1 VRVLSGAP
9 RRIAAAAA
17 LAAAAGALAMPAAAA
32 RDDLDLVSRA
42 TSGAPADGASAAPSL
57 SADGRYVAFSSDADN
72 LASPQLSGTT
82 DVFVRDLQAGT
93 TALVSR
99 AGPPADGIS
108 FEPSISADGAR
119 VAFTSEATNLSDDDG
134 DLSDVFVRD
143 LAAGT
148 TELASRPDG
157 TAGDGADDVSNA
169 PAISADGRR
178 VAFVS
183 DADDL
188 APGAVA
194 GVTSVYVRDLDQD
207 TTVLVSRAPGGAG
220 ADGNS
225 SAPAISADGSR
236 VAFLS
241 SAENLSTEDAPGT
254 QDVYVRDLGAGTTT
268 LASRASGASGA
279 AATGLSQAASIS
291 ADGSRVAF
299 ATASPNLSDEDADGT
314 TDVFVRDLAAG
325 TTILASRASG
335 ATGAGGDAGA
345 FDPALSGDGL
355 SVAFRSAAANLSA
368 EDADPVIDVFV
379 RDLDAG
385 TTTLVSRAA
394 GPAGAAAVSASGEPA
409 LSASGRYVA
418 FSSGADNLST
428 ADLDAVVN
436 VFRRDVRGVPVSQA
450 APPAAAPAIAASPA
464 ARRRARARCAGR
476 LATIVGTARRDVIRG
491 TRRADVI
498 AALGGD
504 DVVMGAAGNDII
516 CLGAGND
523 RAHAGRGADLVR
535 GGPGQDLMLGG
546 AGPDLL
552 IGGGGLDLARGG
564 HGADLCRADAG
575 RSC

>member
-1 VRVLSGAP
+1 LRGAP
-9 RRIAAAAA
+9 RRLAAAAA
-17 LAAAAGALAMPAAAA
+17 LAAAAGALALPAAAA

-57 SADGRYVAFSSDADN
+57 SADGRYVAFASDADN

-82 DVFVRDLQAGT
+82 DVFLRDLQAGT

-108 FEPSISADGAR
+108 FEPSISADGNR
-119 VAFTSEATNLSDDDG
+119 VAFTSEATNLSGDDG
-134 DLSDVFVRD
+134 ELSDVFVRD
-143 LAAGT
+143 LRAGT

-157 TAGDGADDVSNA
+157 PAAAGADDVSNA

-188 APGAVA
+188 APGAVV
-194 GVTSVYVRDLDQD
+194 GVTSVYVRDLELD
-207 TTVLVSRAPGGAG
+207 TTALVSRAPDGSGAG
-220 ADGNS
+220 GNS
-225 SAPAISADGSR
+225 SAPAISADGTR

-254 QDVYVRDLGAGTTT
+254 QDVYVRDLDAGTTT
-268 LASRASGASGA
+268 LASRTSGATGA

-291 ADGSRVAF
+291 GDGSRVAF
-299 ATASPNLSDEDADGT
+299 ATASPNLSDEDADGV
-314 TDVFVRDLAAG
+314 TDVFVRDLEAQ
-325 TTILASRASG
+325 TTTLASRASG
-335 ATGAGGDAGA
+335 ASGAAGDAGA
-345 FDPALSGDGL
+345 FDPVLSADGL
-355 SVAFRSAAANLSA
+355 SVAFRSGATTLSG

-379 RDLDAG
+379 RDLGAG

-394 GPAGAAAVSASGEPA
+394 GPTGAAAAAASGEPA
-409 LSASGRYVA
+409 VSGSGRYVA

-436 VFRRDVRGVPVSQA
+436 VFRRDVRGAPGPQA
-450 APPAAAPAIAASPA
+450 APPAAAPAVSASPIA
-464 ARRRARARCAGR
+464 ARRRPRARCAGR
-476 LATIVGTARRDVIRG
+476 LATIVGTSRRAVIRG

-498 AALGGD
+498 AALSGD
-504 DVVMGAAGNDII
+504 DVVLGAAGNDLI
-516 CLGAGND
+516 CLGLGND

-552 IGGGGLDLARGG
+552 IGGGALDLARGG
-564 HGADLCRADAG
+564 HGADLCRADVG
-575 RSC
+575 LSC